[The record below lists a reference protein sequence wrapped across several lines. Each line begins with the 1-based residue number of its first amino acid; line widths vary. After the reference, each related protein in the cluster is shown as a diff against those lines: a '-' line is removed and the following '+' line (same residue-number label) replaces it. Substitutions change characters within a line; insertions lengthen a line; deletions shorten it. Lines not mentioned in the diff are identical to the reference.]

1 MSDDVYASMIPFQD
15 IMRVLYRAAP
25 RFDKYGTADGAS
37 TELVRRYLADP
48 KIIDRVGA
56 EMFRIQTAYASK
68 TRGAMDVIA
77 EAQKAQNKAIEALV
91 EEVKAMSRAKP

>member
-1 MSDDVYASMIPFQD
+1 MSDDVYASMVPFQE
-15 IMRVLYRAAP
+15 IMRVLSRAAP
-25 RFDKYGTADGAS
+25 RLDKYGSADGAS
-37 TELVRRYLADP
+37 TDLVRRYLANP
-48 KIIDRVGA
+48 AIIDRVGA
-56 EMFRIQTAYASK
+56 ELFRISTAYTSK